1 MEVDS
6 SAAQAHHLALPQGT
20 MLFEFRID
28 GMLGHGGFGIT
39 YLATDTN
46 LQESVAIKE
55 YFPNDMAYRDSTATV
70 LPKSDGEEEDFDA
83 GLTAFLEEARTL
95 ARFRHPRIVHVRRFF
110 EQNGTGYIV
119 FEFVKGRTLSQR
131 LAEGNL
137 PENQF
142 RRIFDGILEALDF
155 LHEHAILHRDLK
167 PNNIM
172 LRDDGAPVIIDFGA
186 ARDFSA
192 RHSRSVT
199 AIATAGY
206 SPPEQYG
213 AGGDNGPWTDLY
225 ALGGIAYRFVTGQT
239 PPDSLRRLR
248 NDPYVPAATAAR
260 GRFDETFLHTI
271 DRMLRIEETERPAS
285 VDEVRRMLSGEVP
298 RARPPDA
305 PRLVDL
311 TPAAGGLMLLQ
322 FDRPIESEQL
332 ELSLFAA
339 PPGDYLSPSVNQT
352 TSWLK
357 APHYF
362 RFPRSKA
369 SADRRVF
376 EIPREIAQHVDNQAK
391 VTIASRDG
399 AIEETRIWTAP
410 RQSTGSPILRRSL
423 AAAVIVLALVGV
435 GGGGYFGWR
444 WWQEQQAQERLLQEV
459 QRLTAALD
467 AAGSDRATL
476 EQFIAQCTAPCT
488 DTLKAEAQKRLAALP
503 PLRPGTPA
511 PPQLSPELA
520 RWVAG
525 ADRMSVRE
533 IVQRATEPGAIYA
546 VAVRRLAADNYQ
558 DAMLLF
564 EEAGERGNGAA
575 LTALARMYDP
585 NGFVPGKPFRNP
597 DARKAAQY
605 YKAAVGRG
613 EPSAAA
619 PREALRIVLDREARS
634 GNRMAAATLKD
645 YWP

>member
-1 MEVDS
+1 MQVAGPDI
-6 SAAQAHHLALPQGT
+6 QAHHLALPQGT

-70 LPKSDGEEEDFDA
+70 MPKSDGEEEDFDA
-83 GLTAFLEEARTL
+83 GLKAFLEEARTL

-119 FEFVKGRTLSQR
+119 FEFVRGRTLSQR
-131 LAEGNL
+131 LADGDL

-142 RRIFDGILEALDF
+142 RRIFDGVLEALDF

-172 LRDDGAPVIIDFGA
+172 LREDGAPVIIDFGA

-213 AGGDNGPWTDLY
+213 AGGENGPWTDLY
-225 ALGGIAYRFVTGQT
+225 ALGGIAYRYVTGQT

-248 NDPYVPAATAAR
+248 NDPYVPAATAGR

-271 DRMLRIEETERPAS
+271 DRMLRIDETERPAS

-298 RARPPDA
+298 RARAPDA

-311 TPAAGGLMLLQ
+311 TPGTGGRMLLQ
-322 FDRPIESEQL
+322 FDRPIESEQI

-339 PPGDYLSPSVNQT
+339 PPGDYLSPT
-352 TSWLK
+352 ADHTASWLHT
-357 APHYF
+357 PHYF
-362 RFPRSKA
+362 RFSRNKA
-369 SADRRVF
+369 SADRRAF
-376 EIPREIAQHVDNQAK
+376 EIPREIARHVSHQAK
-391 VTIASRDG
+391 VTFASRDG
-399 AIEETRIWTAP
+399 VIEETRTWPAAP
-410 RQSTGSPILRRSL
+410 QPTGSPILRRSL
-423 AAAVIVLALVGV
+423 AAAAIVLVLVVV
-435 GGGGYFGWR
+435 GGGGYLGWQ
-444 WWQEQQAQERLLQEV
+444 WWQEQQAQERLKQEV
-459 QRLTAALD
+459 QRLAATLD
-467 AAGSDRATL
+467 AAGGDRQAL
-476 EQFIAQCTAPCT
+476 EQFIAQCTTPCT
-488 DTLKAEAQKRLAALP
+488 EALKVEAQTRLAALP
-503 PLRPGTPA
+503 PARPGGPA
-511 PPQLSPELA
+511 VPQLSPELA

-533 IVQRATEPGAIYA
+533 VVQRASEPLAIYA

-564 EEAGERGNGAA
+564 EEAGDRGHAAA

-605 YKAAVGRG
+605 YKAAVARG
-613 EPSAAA
+613 DPSAAA
-619 PREALRIVLDREARS
+619 PREALRVILDREARA
-634 GNRMAAATLKD
+634 GNRVAVATLKD